1 MPLLISKK
9 ALRALLALAIA
20 CVAPWS
26 EAQATEVG
34 LMEIPGTTADD
45 GPVTLFYPSSSPVGQ
60 GVQRMGQTLPLAW
73 QGTPQRGNGR
83 LIVISHGSG
92 GSPWV
97 HAGMARALVQ
107 AGYVVALPQHLND
120 NHQDAVDAGPR
131 SWKRRPAEVSR
142 AIDAVAGDVRFAPL
156 LALDKV
162 GMYGM
167 SAGGHTALTLAG
179 GRWSPA
185 QYLRHCEAHIA
196 DDFQTCA
203 GNSMLLNGG
212 WLDGA
217 KQTLVLW
224 HARWFM
230 QDEIW
235 YQHTD
240 PRIAAVVAG
249 VPFAADF
256 DVTSLA
262 TPKVPLGLVTA
273 RQDVWLQ
280 PRFHSKPVLQACLP
294 RCEWLMD
301 VADGGH
307 SALLSPAPPDL
318 SGTMARLVG
327 DPPRFD
333 RQRQVPAI
341 EAKVVDFFAR
351 QLSPALQQ

>member
-1 MPLLISKK
+1 MPYLINRK
-9 ALRALLALAIA
+9 AVRALLALVFCLNTA
-20 CVAPWS
+20 
-26 EAQATEVG
+26 AQAVEVG
-34 LMEIPGTTADD
+34 LAEIPGTTPDD
-45 GPVTLFYPSSSPVGQ
+45 GAVTLFYPSSSPAT
-60 GVQRMGQTLPLAW
+60 GVQRMGVTLPLAW
-73 QGTPQRGNGR
+73 QGAPQRGNGR

-97 HAGMARALVQ
+97 HADMARALVQ
-107 AGYVVALPQHLND
+107 AGFVVAMPQHLND
-120 NHQDAVDAGPR
+120 NNKDAVDAGPR
-131 SWKRRPAEVSR
+131 SWRRRPAEVSR
-142 AIDAVAGDVRFAPL
+142 AIDAVAADARFAPL

-185 QYLRHCEAHIA
+185 QYLRHCEAHIV

-203 GNSMLLNGG
+203 GNSMRLSGG
-212 WLDGA
+212 WLDST

-230 QDEIW
+230 KDDTW

-256 DVTSLA
+256 DMASLA
-262 TPKVPLGLVTA
+262 SPKVPLALATA
-273 RQDVWLQ
+273 RQDAWLQ
-280 PRFHSKPVLQACLP
+280 PRFHSDPVLQACQP

-301 VADGGH
+301 LPDGGH
-307 SALLSPAPPDL
+307 GALLSPMPPDL
-318 SGTMARLVG
+318 SGTMAALVG
-327 DPPRFD
+327 DPAGFD
-333 RQRQVPAI
+333 RQRQVPAL
-341 EAKVVDFFAR
+341 EGKVVGFFVR
-351 QLSPALQQ
+351 LLPAVPQ